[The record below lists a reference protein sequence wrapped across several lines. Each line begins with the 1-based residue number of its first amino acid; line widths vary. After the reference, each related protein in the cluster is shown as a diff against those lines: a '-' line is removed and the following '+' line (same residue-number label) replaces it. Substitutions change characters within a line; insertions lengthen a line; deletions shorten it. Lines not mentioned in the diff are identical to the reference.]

1 MLFRSVTNG
10 VAAILDELT
19 SSFLDSNGLL
29 NARIDG
35 YNSKIKNID
44 KQREDLV
51 RKLEVSE
58 QRHLKEFSNLDA
70 MLGKMRSTSN
80 FLAEKLSNLPG
91 ARKN

>member
-1 MLFRSVTNG
+1 M
-10 VAAILDELT
+10 T
-19 SSFLDSNGLL
+19 STVPAEITRPYKSFLASKGLL
-29 NARIDG
+29 DTRIDG

-58 QRHLKEFSNLDA
+58 QRYLKKFSNLDA

-91 ARKN
+91 ARKS